1 MTETVDQKL
10 SIITDRLEEMG
21 AEVAAMR
28 RALFSLGS
36 KLAGG
41 PPGPE
46 GYLVWHEDQVSK
58 MPVPAPSWT
67 TLRQDGPTLEEWTQ
81 AGYLAANYPPA
92 GYAPKGPTAS
102 VPGTTPAPGAPS
114 SSEPSTLPSQP
125 VSSGTT
131 EPSTDP
137 SSPPSGSGT
146 AAASG
151 SSQKT

>member
-1 MTETVDQKL
+1 MTETLVSTVDSL
-10 SIITDRLEEMG
+10 VERVEELG
-21 AEVAAMR
+21 AEVASLR

-36 KLAGG
+36 NLAGG
-41 PPGPE
+41 PPGVK
-46 GYLVWHEDQVSK
+46 GYIAWHEDQVKS
-58 MPVPAPSWT
+58 MPIPVPVWAE
-67 TLRQDGPTLEEWTQ
+67 LRQDGPTLQEWTQ
-81 AGYLAANYPPA
+81 AGYPATAYPPP